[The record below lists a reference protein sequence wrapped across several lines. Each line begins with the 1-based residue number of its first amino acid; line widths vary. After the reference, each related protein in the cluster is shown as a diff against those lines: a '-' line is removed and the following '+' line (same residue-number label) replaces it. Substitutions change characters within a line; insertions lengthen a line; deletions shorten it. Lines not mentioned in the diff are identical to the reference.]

1 MSGEVYPDYDLLPP
15 EQVPLDA
22 PTLYELFLWDYLSNA
37 YAKWYE
43 GSEECPEEDRQLEDN
58 FRAGSLP
65 FFAERLWPWQAFDRA
80 LTHPAA
86 PLFCDRQNASF
97 SRSTKRWRP
106 TSS

>member
-43 GSEECPEEDRQLEDN
+43 GSEECPEEDLQLEVN
-58 FRAGSLP
+58 FR
-65 FFAERLWPWQAFDRA
+65 
-80 LTHPAA
+80 
-86 PLFCDRQNASF
+86 
-97 SRSTKRWRP
+97 
-106 TSS
+106 